1 MGRTTMNNKSIILIV
16 LLLLVIVIVQIA
28 ILQDTTIDVDD
39 VATIIIERQSNY
51 LLYLEEEIFCLRK
64 EIYALRTEIL
74 HKEKS

>member
-1 MGRTTMNNKSIILIV
+1 MNNKSIILIV
-16 LLLLVIVIVQIA
+16 LLLLVIVIDIHIQITT
-28 ILQDTTIDVDD
+28 LQDITIDIDD